1 MAEATEDTRT
11 LNITVTKEGEEP
23 EDVVYQVKDF
33 DNEQLTAFNKLEIV
47 QNSKQQLIA
56 KAQFDVECQTVLE
69 NHFSAVLHGLLNP
82 SEETDDGAE
91 ETDE

>member
-11 LNITVTKEGEEP
+11 LNMQVTKEGEEP

-33 DNEQLTAFNKLEIV
+33 DSDQLTAYNKLEIV

-69 NHFSAVLHGLLNP
+69 KHFSAVLHGLLNP
-82 SEETDDGAE
+82 SKELDGDAKE
-91 ETDE
+91 SDG

>member
-69 NHFSAVLHGLLNP
+69 KHFSTVLHGLLNP